1 MATNTL
7 HLKISTPFQIVY
19 EGEVQSV
26 TSTNTEGKFDVLPE
40 HANFITLIDN
50 KPVTVRPK
58 GEQPKEFNFPL
69 AILYVHGNRVNIY
82 TNIQEMPKLG

>member
-1 MATNTL
+1 MANTL

-19 EGEVQSV
+19 EGEIQSI
-26 TSTNTEGKFDVLPE
+26 SSINTAGKFDILPE

-50 KPVTVRPK
+50 KPVIVRSIDK
-58 GEQPKEFNFPL
+58 EQKEFNFPL

-82 TNIQEMPKLG
+82 TNIQEMPKLGG